1 MVDSKNDLLVKMN
14 SSTLKALN
22 VIANSQGITVKELC
36 PILDCVNSTVNNL
49 LSELCDLNCLVR
61 ERQGKYGSYLYYL
74 HPSIDPDII
83 KWALEKPAQTS
94 TDISDQDYT
103 TLESSVKDDSMEV
116 DTSACESVNTERS
129 RGVENLDWASVFSDL
144 KTRME
149 KVIVEQQ
156 KLCQELNQLEF
167 MINRF
172 DSDCTN

>member
-1 MVDSKNDLLVKMN
+1 MFDSKNDLLVKMN

-116 DTSACESVNTERS
+116 
-129 RGVENLDWASVFSDL
+129 ENLDWASVFSDL

-167 MINRF
+167 MINRL

>member
-1 MVDSKNDLLVKMN
+1 MFDSKNDLLVKMN

-116 DTSACESVNTERS
+116 
-129 RGVENLDWASVFSDL
+129 ENLDWASVFSDL
-144 KTRME
+144 KKRME

-156 KLCQELNQLEF
+156 KLCQEFNQLEF
-167 MINRF
+167 MINRL

>member
-94 TDISDQDYT
+94 TDISDKDYT

-116 DTSACESVNTERS
+116 
-129 RGVENLDWASVFSDL
+129 ENLDWASVFSDL
-144 KTRME
+144 KKRME

-156 KLCQELNQLEF
+156 KLCQEFNQLEF
-167 MINRF
+167 MINRL

>member
-1 MVDSKNDLLVKMN
+1 M
-14 SSTLKALN
+14 
-22 VIANSQGITVKELC
+22 G
-36 PILDCVNSTVNNL
+36 
-49 LSELCDLNCLVR
+49 
-61 ERQGKYGSYLYYL
+61 ERQYL

>member
-94 TDISDQDYT
+94 TDISDKDYT

-116 DTSACESVNTERS
+116 
-129 RGVENLDWASVFSDL
+129 ENLDWASVFSDL
-144 KTRME
+144 KKRME

>member
-116 DTSACESVNTERS
+116 
-129 RGVENLDWASVFSDL
+129 ENLDWASVFSDL
-144 KTRME
+144 KKRME

-167 MINRF
+167 MINRL

>member
-94 TDISDQDYT
+94 TDISDKDYT

-116 DTSACESVNTERS
+116 
-129 RGVENLDWASVFSDL
+129 ENLDWASVFSDL
-144 KTRME
+144 KKRME

-156 KLCQELNQLEF
+156 KLCQEFNQLEF
-167 MINRF
+167 MINRL
-172 DSDCTN
+172 DSDYTN